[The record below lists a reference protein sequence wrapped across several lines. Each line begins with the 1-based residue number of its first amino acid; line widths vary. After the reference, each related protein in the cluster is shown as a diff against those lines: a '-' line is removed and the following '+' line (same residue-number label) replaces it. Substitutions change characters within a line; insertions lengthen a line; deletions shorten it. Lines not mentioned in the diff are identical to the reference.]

1 MSKKQTQKSSPRP
14 VGRPTQLFKIDAPPE
29 AVARAVLWG
38 GAPKRPKQKKPEPAK
53 T

>member
-1 MSKKQTQKSSPRP
+1 MTKKRPRKSATRP

-38 GAPKRPKQKKPEPAK
+38 GAPKRPKPKTSDEAK